1 MFRQRINP
9 RNSLKF
15 KSKQKFL
22 KELPKNT
29 IKTKFHRLKWVSMP
43 IFLLITFGTIILFLI
58 NINSYLR
65 IITIYS
71 ITGFLTFFMAYFGWI
86 LAKAVIDKITDNYQ
100 KNENGILYYFRKLK
114 KIWVIEINIYLE
126 SIASII

>member
-1 MFRQRINP
+1 MFSQRINP
-9 RNSLKF
+9 RNSMKF

-29 IKTKFHRLKWVSMP
+29 IKTKIHRLKWVSMP
-43 IFLLITFGTIILFLI
+43 IFLFITFGTIILFLI
-58 NINSYLR
+58 SINSYLR
-65 IITIYS
+65 IITIYG

-100 KNENGILYYFRKLK
+100 KNENGILYYFRKHK
-114 KIWVIEINIYLE
+114 KIKNNRN
-126 SIASII
+126 